1 MENIEEALKTA
12 SAEDDLQTI
21 LRVLENKS
29 VGFKRQEAAAG
40 PFADMDTA
48 ALTGLNIRMLSVIKR
63 AQQQQGHTGDS
74 DLSKRLSLIEETMQH
89 MVKRHKTGYTETPL
103 HLADEGT
110 LWQQEVQGKAACN
123 IAKVDEMLQPRQSF
137 LAALRYL
144 SLLHEG
150 QKQDARGIV
159 AMKRG
164 RKKGEADLERD
175 YYPHMLNI
183 FQAAAVGQPEIQ
195 FQLEDP
201 ASADSARPDLRCFVH
216 DVESHPGEAKARN
229 VSSNPITDPDGIHNN
244 KEAFG
249 KLHKVIR
256 AKYLSP
262 GRDQVFFCPFIVRIE
277 CCWIA
282 KFEYDWDNETETHR
296 LRSCC
301 FCPPIP
307 AKELPPYGV
316 LCKQLDDML
325 THFGAQDIVSL
336 TDVLLM
342 AGDASPTPGFLMLV
356 QYVATLCHLHSI
368 AIVQLQFKLH
378 NQQTLDISQ
387 AHVLAYG
394 HKSLVVQLGV
404 EDAVYKGAGVGWSFL
419 KLQHIG
425 SSLQA
430 DPLTMLPH
438 YWSCAQQVQH

>member
-1 MENIEEALKTA
+1 M
-12 SAEDDLQTI
+12 SP
-21 LRVLENKS
+21 LES
-29 VGFKRQEAAAG
+29 SQHLVSLDGIQY
-40 PFADMDTA
+40 MDTA

-262 GRDQVFFCPFIVRIE
+262 GRDQ
-277 CCWIA
+277 
-282 KFEYDWDNETETHR
+282 
-296 LRSCC
+296 
-301 FCPPIP
+301 
-307 AKELPPYGV
+307 
-316 LCKQLDDML
+316 
-325 THFGAQDIVSL
+325 
-336 TDVLLM
+336 
-342 AGDASPTPGFLMLV
+342 
-356 QYVATLCHLHSI
+356 
-368 AIVQLQFKLH
+368 
-378 NQQTLDISQ
+378 
-387 AHVLAYG
+387 
-394 HKSLVVQLGV
+394 LGV

-438 YWSCAQQVQH
+438 YWSCAQQAVTGLHMAGQQSKAVDDLASLVLSFAWLLNMRTESSIERIRGNKLAKACFVWHASKSGKATMERINCRCHSHNCQAMRM